1 MNLLAYKIVSAI
13 KKNNPEQTHSIEVMQ
28 YSLSIILNTLFI
40 ILCSLLIGGFT
51 GQFKATSLAL
61 LSFGVLRL
69 CSGGAHLKTA
79 TACNI
84 VSIFIC
90 SLIPH
95 IALLLHNYHLVAI
108 NIICLVL
115 MLIFAPNPDAN
126 AQIPKEWFLGL
137 KFLSVLMIVLNFWIH
152 SSVIG
157 LAFFIQS
164 LTVIIPFRRRSRK

>member
-1 MNLLAYKIVSAI
+1 MNHLAYKIVSTI
-13 KKNNPEQTHSIEVMQ
+13 KRNNPEQTHSIEVMQ
-28 YSLSIILNTLFI
+28 YSLSIILNTLLI
-40 ILCSLLIGGFT
+40 ILGSLLIGGLT
-51 GQFKATSLAL
+51 GQFINTLLAL
-61 LSFGVLRL
+61 LSFGLLRL

-95 IALLLHNYHLVAI
+95 LAFLLHNYLLWV
-108 NIICLVL
+108 NIFCLIL

-126 AQIPKEWFLGL
+126 AQIPKEWYLGL
-137 KFLSVLMIVLNFWIH
+137 KLLSALLIVLNFWIH

-157 LAFFIQS
+157 LAFFVQS
-164 LTVIIPFRRRSRK
+164 LTVIIPYLRRSST